1 MPLNYPTFEDYVNT
15 GVAELRR
22 QLPDVDPAVFATWAS
37 TFIKGCAALA
47 DAVTQNLKDI
57 EKIPFVQTAEGEFLD
72 NIGQY
77 DGIARPAALPAEGNI
92 SLPGTIGTLISSG
105 TIFTGANGLEYIST
119 AGTSIAAVSQSIAT
133 LTRVGTVATAT
144 TAADHT
150 LATGLSV
157 TVSGAAEVDYNGTF
171 EITVTA
177 RNQFT
182 YTVSGSASTPATGTI
197 SYTSD
202 YASVNLQADDEGSD
216 TNIDGGGSLALKT
229 PIAGANDDG
238 TAQFD
243 GISGGADEADD
254 ETYRSIIL
262 ISRADIS
269 GVFTEAQIKVAAL
282 SVSGNTR
289 VFVKRPIIGGAG
301 TAEDPAPGQVS
312 VFFLRDNDAN
322 ILPTPTVIANT
333 KQAII
338 DDGALPANT
347 PEDALFV
354 QGPTLVA
361 VNYTFGS
368 ISPDTPTMRTAVE
381 NSLAAFFEDSVDF
394 EENVLE
400 NSWLGAIQNT
410 QDPETGDV
418 LELFTLTSPS
428 ADIPIS
434 DGEIGV
440 LGTVAF

>member
-15 GVAELRR
+15 GIAELRR
-22 QLPDVDPAVFATWAS
+22 QLPDVDPAIFATWAS

-47 DAVTQNLKDI
+47 DSLTQNLKDI

-72 NIGQY
+72 DIGQY
-77 DGIARPAALPAEGNI
+77 DDIARPPALASQGNV
-92 SLPGTIGTLISSG
+92 SLPGTASTFIPSG
-105 TIFTGANGLEYIST
+105 TIFEGANGLDYIST
-119 AGTSIAAVSQSIAT
+119 LGTSIVVVSQTIASI
-133 LTRVGTVATAT
+133 TRVGTVATAT
-144 TAADHT
+144 TPSDHT
-150 LATGLSV
+150 LATGLSIA
-157 TVSGAAEVDYNGTF
+157 VSGWDQSEYNGTF
-171 EITVTA
+171 EITVVA
-177 RNQFT
+177 RNQYT
-182 YTVSGSASTPATGTI
+182 YTVSGSPTTPATGTG

-202 YASVNLQADDEGSD
+202 YADINIQSDDEGAE
-216 TNIDGGGSLALKT
+216 TNIDGGGVLTLQT
-229 PIAGANDDG
+229 PIAGADDEG
-238 TAQFD
+238 IAQFD

-254 ETYRSIIL
+254 ETYRNIIL

-282 SVSGNTR
+282 SISGNTR

-333 KQAII
+333 KQVII

-354 QGPTLVA
+354 QGPTLVS
-361 VNYTFGS
+361 VDYIFGS

-381 NSLAAFFEDSVDF
+381 NSLSAFFEDSVDF
-394 EENVLE
+394 EENVLQ

-410 QDPETGDV
+410 QDAETGDV
-418 LELFTLTSPS
+418 LELFNLTSPS